1 MKLRLF
7 TPGPTPVPEE
17 VLQALSRPIIHHRQA
32 DFKEIFRRACDD
44 LKYLF
49 QTKEDVITLTASGTG
64 AMEAAVVNLLSA
76 GDSAMYVNAGKFGE
90 RWGQILKKYGVTALE
105 IKVEW
110 GYPVDPETIRQS
122 LMQHPEAKAVFLTH
136 SETSTGTAI
145 DLKRVSEVVRSS
157 SKAFIVVDGISS
169 VGALEVHMDAWGIDV
184 LLTGSQ
190 KGLMLPPGLAF
201 IAFSERAREAARTS
215 TSPRFYFDLERAWK
229 TVKETQTPWTPAVS
243 LILGLDVALR
253 MIRQEGLQN
262 VWARHERLARAAREG
277 CAALGLPPFSKSPS
291 ASVTAVQ
298 MPEGIDGEA
307 LRAQLRKKH
316 GIIVAG
322 GQDHLKGKAI
332 RIAHLGYFDDLDI
345 VAVVAALGMAV
356 KEVVAQSQVP
366 VAQSLEF
373 DQGAA
378 VKAAL
383 DVLSSP
389 AQQKLELEYS

>member
-243 LILGLDVALR
+243 LIVGLDVALR

>member
-17 VLQALSRPIIHHRQA
+17 VLQALSRPIIHHRQG

-49 QTKEDVITLTASGTG
+49 QTKEDVVTLTASGTG

-76 GDSAMYVNAGKFGE
+76 GDSAIYVNGGKFGE
-90 RWGQILKKYGVTALE
+90 RWGQILKKYGVTPLE

-110 GYPVDPETIRQS
+110 GHAVDPETIRQS
-122 LMQHPEAKAVFLTH
+122 LMKHPAAKAVFLTH
-136 SETSTGTAI
+136 SETSTGTAV
-145 DLKRVSEVVRSS
+145 DLKRISEVVRSS

-201 IAFSERAREAARTS
+201 IAFSQRAREAARAS
-215 TSPRFYFDLERAWK
+215 TLPRFYFDLERAWK
-229 TVKETQTPWTPAVS
+229 TVKETQTPWTPAIS
-243 LILGLDVALR
+243 LIVGLEVALR

-262 VWARHERLARAAREG
+262 VWARHERLARAVRGG
-277 CAALGLPPFSKSPS
+277 CVALGLEVFSKSPS

-298 MPEGIDGEA
+298 MPEGIDAEV
-307 LRAQLRKKH
+307 LRSQLRKKH
-316 GIIVAG
+316 GVIVAG

-356 KEVVAQSQVP
+356 QEIAGQSQVAT
-366 VAQSLEF
+366 VQSANF

-383 DVLSSP
+383 DVLSRP
-389 AQQKLELEYS
+389 VQQKLELEYS